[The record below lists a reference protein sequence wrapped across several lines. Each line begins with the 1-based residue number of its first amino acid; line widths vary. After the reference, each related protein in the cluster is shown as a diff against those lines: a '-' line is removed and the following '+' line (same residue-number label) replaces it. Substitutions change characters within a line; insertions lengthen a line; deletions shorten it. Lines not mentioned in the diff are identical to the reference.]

1 MACKVID
8 VPPNKD
14 YLEKSFLKELAA
26 YTELSGPYIL
36 KTYGYGIRAL
46 PNSMK
51 KYTLVMEF
59 MSRGS
64 LAHVLEQKEKLS
76 LRRKI
81 HMACHIASGMR
92 KIHSHSMIHR
102 DIRPDNI
109 LVTQDYIAKIG
120 DMGIARVWMPD
131 EALTL
136 IGCQSYMPLEFFYL
150 KKYDQSLDVFTFGL
164 TLNELFTEKQH
175 NFDNVTRRIKLIC
188 ESPIL
193 SGLINRCIHVIPSQR
208 PSASEIETTLYMY
221 KHAVEKY
228 IGEQNITYGDM
239 SLDEKNSTFVTACET
254 LRPSIDETLKDNFP
268 RPSPLDSSSSLGELS
283 AAAGLNEQ
291 EAKLL
296 QLLDNLE
303 KLNIVDRNE

>member
-1 MACKVID
+1 MACKVIA
-8 VPPNKD
+8 VSPGKD
-14 YLEKSFLKELAA
+14 GLEKSFLKELSA

-46 PNSMK
+46 PNGMK

-64 LAHVLEQKEKLS
+64 LAHLLKQKEKLS

-131 EALTL
+131 AALTL
-136 IGCQSYMPLEFFYL
+136 IGYRPYMPLEFFYL

-164 TLNELFTEKQH
+164 TLNELFTETQH
-175 NFDNVTRRIKLIC
+175 HFDEITRRIKLTC
-188 ESPIL
+188 DSPVL
-193 SGLINRCIHVIPSQR
+193 SDLINRCIHVIPSQR
-208 PSASEIETTLYMY
+208 PSALEIETTLYMY

-228 IGEQNITYGDM
+228 ISEHNITYGDM
-239 SLDEKNSTFVTACET
+239 PIDEKNSSFVTACET
-254 LRPSIDETLKDNFP
+254 LRPSIDEMLKEKFP
-268 RPSPLDSSSSLGELS
+268 QPSPLDPSSSLGELS
-283 AAAGLNEQ
+283 AGAGLNEQ
-291 EAKLL
+291 GSQIL
-296 QLLDNLE
+296 QLLDILE
-303 KLNIVDRNE
+303 KFNIH